1 LILLFKGGYL
11 LLRTAERESNMKII
25 ILNIFLGAALFSTN
39 LFAGS
44 IEIFKQENP
53 NGTVE
58 FSDQPSR
65 GAQKIQVDPNV
76 VEVTPA
82 PPIEPS
88 PPAEARSSKKSANE
102 NVDPQVIHL
111 NSDDETYINNRRV
124 IRKRGDGKQPSIQPL
139 PVRKPVRVTPRR

>member
-1 LILLFKGGYL
+1 
-11 LLRTAERESNMKII
+11 MKII

-58 FSDQPSR
+58 FSDEPTP
-65 GAQKIQVDPNV
+65 GAQKIKVDPNV

-88 PPAEARSSKKSANE
+88 PPADTSKQRNTANE

-124 IRKRGDGKQPSIQPL
+124 IRKRVDGKQPVAKPL
-139 PVRKPVRVTPRR
+139 PARKPVRATPRR

>member
-1 LILLFKGGYL
+1 
-11 LLRTAERESNMKII
+11 MKII
-25 ILNIFLGAALFSTN
+25 ILNIFLGAALFSAS

-53 NGTVE
+53 DGTVE

-76 VEVTPA
+76 VEITPA

-88 PPAEARSSKKSANE
+88 PPAEASRSKKTANE

-111 NSDDETYINNRRV
+111 NSDDETYINNRRTT
-124 IRKRGDGKQPSIQPL
+124 RKRVGGKQPVVKPL
-139 PVRKPVRVTPRR
+139 PVRKPARATPRR

>member
-1 LILLFKGGYL
+1 
-11 LLRTAERESNMKII
+11 MKII

-53 NGTVE
+53 DGTVE

-88 PPAEARSSKKSANE
+88 PPAASSKSKKTANE
-102 NVDPQVIHL
+102 NVEPQVIHL
-111 NSDDETYINNRRV
+111 NSDDETSINNRRV
-124 IRKRGDGKQPSIQPL
+124 IRKRVGDKQPVAKPL
-139 PVRKPVRVTPRR
+139 PAKKPVRATPRR